1 MADILPCLS
10 DQKLKLHVV
19 KVNLVTFKEIKK
31 RVSLVE
37 TTQQQQSK
45 IFDRS
50 TNPSGYGIY
59 RSIKEKIPELKETAA
74 STIFVDF
81 P

>member
-1 MADILPCLS
+1 M
-10 DQKLKLHVV
+10 LHVV

-45 IFDRS
+45 ILIDYA

-59 RSIKEKIPELKETAA
+59 RSIKEKISELKETAA